1 MELKQEI
8 NQIEDKVIKLLYET
22 LLEWQEKSGKE
33 FFVIEEGI
41 YIGVKYID
49 LPTDVYAIPLGSIYA
64 NNGYVMWS
72 GKESYSL
79 PDFYH
84 SQFDYEDVCNYKTL
98 KRGDMI
104 LSDIFTLYEL
114 VKSKL

>member
-64 NNGYVMWS
+64 NNGYIMWS
-72 GKESYSL
+72 GKEGYSL

-84 SQFDYEDVCNYKTL
+84 SMFDYEDLDSYKFL
-98 KRGDMI
+98 KNGDMI
-104 LSDIFTLYEL
+104 LSDIFALYEL

>member
-79 PDFYH
+79 PDFCH
-84 SQFDYEDVCNYKTL
+84 TMFDYEEVENYKTL
-98 KRGDMI
+98 KKGDMI